1 MHPHRV
7 LWLSLA
13 FLATATSRAAAQSA
27 CSTWDP
33 LFRSPGVGLTTDW
46 VNSQITLGWI
56 EDALEFDDGSG
67 SALYAGGDFTSV
79 AGAPANGIAR
89 RRAGGWE
96 SVGSGPLGLLGSA
109 QGHVSALASFTN
121 GSVPALFAAVND
133 DSAGRFELG
142 AWDGSSWTSV
152 GGGFG
157 AIHALEVYDDG
168 SGSAL
173 YVGGEFTSV
182 STLSGANRIARWT
195 PSGWSLVGSG
205 LSGGAAPAVL
215 DFTVHDD
222 GSGPALV
229 VAGRFTSAGGVAGSC
244 VARWNGAWSTFS
256 GTFSNEVRAVT
267 SFNDGAGA
275 RLYAGGSFTASG
287 GIAAANLV
295 RWNGSAWSALP
306 NLSSSSAVLTLA
318 TSTATG
324 AGTELLVGAEDAI
337 SFTNGGVPGTSY
349 GCVLWTG
356 STWTQMNANPL
367 PAPPGLPSTP
377 IVGARAFADFDPGT
391 GARAYVLGGFPQIAG
406 LGAAGLARWNGT
418 SLEVDDAGQG
428 FDWPA
433 DVIRELHYPTASD
446 TQIFAAGA
454 FLNAGPTPVQPA
466 GTSLSARAR
475 TLAVWDGTS
484 WTGMGTGLPASATVW
499 DLEAYDPG
507 TGPILYAATQSGL
520 YSWNAGTST
529 WGLVTGTL
537 APSGVIRSLCVYN
550 GELFVAGTFTNLVR
564 RWNGTNWNQV
574 GPGLG
579 GGTIVSDLEVYNPGT
594 GPELFACGDFT
605 AINPSTSTPFIA
617 SWNGA
622 VWTALPTLPTTTP
635 NSLRSMTVYDDGL
648 GPKLVVTAL
657 RTLSS
662 NTVTDVLSWNGS
674 AWGTLGTFL
683 QGTTFDIAATDRF
696 PGGAVFPFSR
706 SRLVAAGSY
715 TAVTSSVELHD
726 LLEWTGTGWQSFGSC
741 TALPLAF
748 GSITLGTGGA
758 NGHTELW
765 VAGAFE
771 SMSGVASGGLALHRD
786 CAFQTFCAG
795 DGLDP
800 NVTTACPCGNFGL
813 LDHGC
818 NNKSGTGG
826 AYLTG
831 SGDTL
836 TPAGAGYTDSVLLTC
851 SGMNIPATF
860 AIFFQGSA
868 TNPGGALLGN
878 GVVCVTGTLL
888 RIRNQSTTGIGFAQ
902 YPLPG
907 QVSLSTRSANMGD
920 PLLPGMVRYYF
931 ATYRD
936 IQNPAGCTGNV
947 ETVSNGLAILW

>member
-1 MHPHRV
+1 MRPHRV
-7 LWLSLA
+7 FLLGFTILA
-13 FLATATSRAAAQSA
+13 CMSAHAAAQNA

-33 LFRSPGVGLTTDW
+33 RFRSPGVGLTTDW
-46 VNSQITLGWI
+46 AGSQITLGRI
-56 EDALEFDDGSG
+56 DDAFDFDDGSG
-67 SALYAGGDFTSV
+67 SALYVGGDFTSV
-79 AGAPANGIAR
+79 AGAPAKALAR
-89 RRAGGWE
+89 RRSGGWE
-96 SVGSGPLGLLGSA
+96 AVGSGPLPLLGLG
-109 QGHVSALASFTN
+109 QGRVEALAAFSN
-121 GSVPALFAAVND
+121 GSAPALFAAIND
-133 DSAGRFELG
+133 DNAGNFELG
-142 AWDGSSWTSV
+142 AWDGSSWTSM
-152 GGGFG
+152 GGGSG

-182 STLSGANRIARWT
+182 GTLSGANSIARWT
-195 PSGWSLVGSG
+195 PAGWSLVGSG
-205 LSGGAAPAVL
+205 VSGGAAPAVL
-215 DFTVHDD
+215 DFTIHDD

-229 VAGRFTSAGGVAGSC
+229 VAGRFTNAGGVAGSC
-244 VARWNGAWSTFS
+244 VARWNGSWSTFS
-256 GTFSNEVRAVT
+256 GTFSNEVRAVA
-267 SFNDGAGA
+267 SFNDGSGA
-275 RLYAGGSFTASG
+275 RIYAGGSFSASG
-287 GIAAANLV
+287 GIGAANLV
-295 RWNGSAWSALP
+295 RRNGSTWSALP
-306 NLSSSSAVLTLA
+306 SLSSSSAVLTLA
-318 TSTATG
+318 TSTASG
-324 AGTELLVGAEDAI
+324 AGTELLIGAEDAI
-337 SFTNGGVPGTSY
+337 SFTNAGVPGTSY
-349 GCVLWTG
+349 GCALWSG
-356 STWTQMNANPL
+356 STWTQMNANPI
-367 PAPPGLPSTP
+367 PAPAGSTTFTTG
-377 IVGARAFADFDPGT
+377 GARAFADFDPGT
-391 GARAYVLGGFPQIAG
+391 GPRAYVLGGFPQLAG
-406 LGAAGLARWNGT
+406 VGVNGLARWNGT
-418 SLEVDDAGQG
+418 AIEVDDAGQG

-433 DVIRELHYPTASD
+433 DVIRELHFPTASD

-454 FLNAGPTPVQPA
+454 FLNAGPTPVQPS
-466 GTSLSARAR
+466 GTPLTARAR
-475 TLAVWDGTS
+475 TVAKWDGTS
-484 WTGMGTGLPASATVW
+484 WTGMGNGLPNVLVS
-499 DLEAYDPG
+499 DLIAYDPG
-507 TGPILYAATQSGL
+507 TGPILFAATQSGL
-520 YSWNAGTST
+520 YRWNAGTST

-537 APSGVIRSLCVYN
+537 APSGVIRRLCVYN
-550 GELFVAGTFTNLVR
+550 GELFVSGAFLNRVR
-564 RWNGTNWNQV
+564 RWNGTAWNNV

-579 GGTIVSDLEVYNPGT
+579 GGTTVTDLEVYNPGT
-594 GPELFACGDFT
+594 GAELFACGDFN
-605 AINPSTSTPFIA
+605 AINPSTATPFIA
-617 SWNGA
+617 SWNGTA
-622 VWTALPTLPTTTP
+622 WTPLPTLPTTPP
-635 NSLRSMTVYDDGL
+635 NSLRNMTVYDDGT
-648 GPKLVVTAL
+648 GPKLIVTAL

-674 AWGTLGTFL
+674 AWGTLSTFL
-683 QGTTFDIAATDRF
+683 QGPTFDIAATDRF
-696 PGGAVFPFSR
+696 PGGGASFPFTR

-715 TAVTSSVELHD
+715 IPSTSSIESLD

-748 GSITLGTGGA
+748 SSITLGTGGA
-758 NGHTELW
+758 NGHTGLW

-813 LDHGC
+813 PDHGC

-888 RIRNQSTTGIGFAQ
+888 RVRNQSTTGVGFAQ

-907 QVSLSTRSANMGD
+907 QVSLSTRSGNMGD

-931 ATYRD
+931 VTYRD
-936 IQNPAGCTGNV
+936 IQTPTGCTGNV
-947 ETVSNGLAILW
+947 ETVSNGLAIVW